1 MVASGRLY
9 LIPTPLAAGEP
20 TETLPGATLA
30 ALRGLDHFVAERAK
44 TARAVLKAAAHPLP
58 LPQIHIS
65 ELNEHTP
72 PAELPGLLQPLIDG
86 HNVGL
91 MSEAGCPGVA
101 DPGAALVALAHDR
114 GIPVLPLVG
123 PSALLLALMAS
134 GMNGQQFCFAGYLP
148 TKPPEREAAI
158 RSLEK
163 TARQR
168 HVTQLFIET
177 PYRNEAMLDSLLK
190 VLQPDTRLAV
200 AVDLTGESESVISRR
215 VAAWRKAVVPGL
227 KDRPAVFL
235 IGV

>member
-1 MVASGRLY
+1 MAAGRLY
-9 LIPTPLAAGEP
+9 LIPTPLAAGDP
-20 TETLPGATLA
+20 AQVLPPATLA

-58 LPQIHIS
+58 LPQIQIS

-72 PAELPGLLQPLIDG
+72 PTELPGLLQPLLDG
-86 HNVGL
+86 RNVGL

-101 DPGAALVALAHDR
+101 DPGAALVALAHDHSV
-114 GIPVLPLVG
+114 PVLPLVG

>member
-1 MVASGRLY
+1 MAAGRLY
-9 LIPTPLAAGEP
+9 LIPTPLAAGDP
-20 TETLPGATLA
+20 AQVLPPATLA

-44 TARAVLKAAAHPLP
+44 TARAILKAAAHPLP
-58 LPQIHIS
+58 LPQIQIS

-72 PAELPGLLQPLIDG
+72 PTELPGLLQPLLDG
-86 HNVGL
+86 RNVGL

-101 DPGAALVALAHDR
+101 DPGAALVALAHDHSV
-114 GIPVLPLVG
+114 PVLPLVG

-148 TKPPEREAAI
+148 TKPPERETAL

-163 TARQR
+163 TARQK
-168 HVTQLFIET
+168 HVTQIFIET
-177 PYRNEAMLDSLLK
+177 PYRNEAMLAALLK

-200 AVDLTGESESVISRR
+200 AADLTGEGESVISLR
-215 VAAWRKAVVPGL
+215 VAAWRNIPLPEL

-235 IGV
+235 IGR

>member
-1 MVASGRLY
+1 MVAGRLY
-9 LIPTPLAAGEP
+9 LIPTPLAAGDP
-20 TETLPGATLA
+20 AQVLPPATLA
-30 ALRGLDHFVAERAK
+30 ALRGLDHFIAERAK

-72 PAELPGLLQPLIDG
+72 PAALPSMLEPLLAG
-86 HNVGL
+86 HDVGL

-101 DPGAALVALAHDR
+101 DPGAALVALAHDH
-114 GIPVLPLVG
+114 GVPVLPLVG
-123 PSALLLALMAS
+123 PSSLLLALMAA
-134 GMNGQQFCFAGYLP
+134 GMNGQQFYFAGYLP
-148 TKPPEREAAI
+148 TKPAERETVL

-163 TARQR
+163 TARQK
-168 HVTQLFIET
+168 HVTQIFIET

-200 AVDLTGESESVISRR
+200 AVDLTGEGESVMSRR
-215 VAAWRKAVVPGL
+215 VAAWRKMPVPEL

-235 IGV
+235 IGA